1 MDISN
6 IEQEYWDALERLKN
20 GNTIVVDTKSTRFR
34 FTKDSVGREA
44 GRGKG
49 YVRYE
54 RYPQLCDAIAEAEDK
69 RVENSSKTNQ
79 QTSKLD
85 REIRLKNEARE
96 KYRQLKED
104 YDILAAEYINVTLR
118 NLELETGLA
127 ETKEMKLKLIVNNRK
142 LIE

>member
-20 GNTIVVDTKSTRFR
+20 GETKIVDTKSTRFR

-54 RYPQLCDAIAEAEDK
+54 RYPKLCDAIAEAEKK
-69 RVENSSKTNQ
+69 RANNIPEGNS

-85 REIRLKNEARE
+85 REIRLKKEAKA
-96 KYRQLKED
+96 KYSQLKEE
-104 YDILAAEYINVTLR
+104 YDKLMTDYINVMRR

-127 ETKEMKLKLIVNNRK
+127 DTKDMKLKLIVNNGK
-142 LIE
+142 LV